1 MNIRLLAVP
10 AILLAL
16 AACSN
21 QTEEKQGNQD
31 MSHMDHDTSASP
43 AMAHHESMWESVNT
57 AVAVLYPTKGNS
69 ASGTLTFTKTGDSSV
84 HIHGT
89 ITGLE
94 PNSTHAFHIHEFGDA
109 SSADGMS
116 AGGHYNP
123 EHHVH
128 GGPNSPEHH
137 AGDLGNITADGSGSV
152 TIDMDAEGA
161 IHRGDEGSGH
171 RSVGGPPRQAGR
183 SHVTAGGERWAAD
196 RGGCDWDCQVEV
208 EPRSRDARI
217 KKKCRARRG
226 TFVEPCYT

>member
-16 AACSN
+16 AACSG

-31 MSHMDHDTSASP
+31 MSHMDHDASAAP

-69 ASGTLTFTKTGDSSV
+69 ASGTLTFTKTGDTSV

-123 EHHVH
+123 EHHQH

-137 AGDLGNITADGSGSV
+137 AGDLGNVTADGSGTV
-152 TIDMDAEGA
+152 TIDIDAEGLSIA
-161 IHRGDEGSGH
+161 GMKDPVIG
-171 RSVGGPPRQAGR
+171 RSVVLHAKPDDLTSQPAGN
-183 SHVTAGGERWAAD
+183 AG
-196 RGGCDWDCQVEV
+196 
-208 EPRSRDARI
+208 ARI
-217 KKKCRARRG
+217 AVGVIGIAKSATPK
-226 TFVEPCYT
+226 